1 MKIVFLYTELA
12 DYFVA
17 SVKELVKNDEVKV
30 HIVRWPLKAEA
41 PFSFRFYE
49 NIVVYERKEMDNHA
63 LLQLVEE
70 INPDLIISSGWMDKG
85 YVATCKRFKG
95 RIPVVASMDNHW
107 HGSMKQRLARI
118 LSPFTLRRYFDYL
131 WVPGAPQVVYAKK
144 LGFRDDQ
151 IFTGYYSADIAL
163 FEKVYQQKKKI
174 GKALKRFIYV
184 GRYVKHKGI
193 FDMWDSFLELKEE
206 MGHEWELVCLGAG
219 QEWPNRKEHP
229 AIQHIGFVQPTEMQ
243 HYLSEAG
250 VFVLPSHFEPWGV
263 VVHEMAA
270 AGFPL
275 LCSRQVG
282 AATNF
287 LEEGRNGFSFVAAN
301 KDSLKNAMRKMIESS
316 FDEIIEMGEYSHQ
329 LSKKISPQLWSKTL
343 MEMLRKKF
351 PEPKV
356 KGIYGQNR

>member
-1 MKIVFLYTELA
+1 MKIIFLYTELA

-17 SVKELVKNDEVKV
+17 SVKELVKSYEVKV

-41 PFSFRFYE
+41 PFSFRFSE
-49 NIVVYERKEMDNHA
+49 NIVVYERNEMHNHS
-63 LLQLVEE
+63 LLQLVEG
-70 INPDLIISSGWMDKG
+70 INPDVIISSGWMDKG
-85 YVATCKRFKG
+85 YVGVCKRFKG

-107 HGSMKQRLARI
+107 HGGMKQQLARI

-151 IFTGYYSADIAL
+151 IFTGYYTADIAL
-163 FEKVYQQKKKI
+163 FEKVYQQKKKM
-174 GKALKRFIYV
+174 GKGRKRFIYV

-193 FDMWDSFLELKEE
+193 FDMWDAFLELKEE

-219 QEWPNRKEHP
+219 QEWPNRREHP
-229 AIQHIGFVQPTEMQ
+229 AIQHKGFVQPTEMQ
-243 HYLSEAG
+243 NYLAEAG

-282 AATNF
+282 AASLF
-287 LEEGRNGFSFVAAN
+287 LEEGKNGFYFEAAN
-301 KDSLKNAMRKMIESS
+301 KESLKAAMLKVMKCKEEELKKM
-316 FDEIIEMGEYSHQ
+316 GVYSYQ
-329 LSKKISPQLWSKTL
+329 LSKTISPELWSKTL
-343 MEMLRKKF
+343 MDVVRK
-351 PEPKV
+351 
-356 KGIYGQNR
+356 